1 MLVLGAGLALTS
13 PAWSSLGAP
22 QVSLKSLNTINLLT
36 TSSPAFAAAAL
47 TSCTAAVGSAQ
58 EFSKLDPVHGDL
70 PANKIRTE
78 AVRVHCCAAVPRRV
92 YFQPASHQQSGAE

>member
-78 AVRVHCCAAVPRRV
+78 AV
-92 YFQPASHQQSGAE
+92 